1 MIMSQYTTYENLPN
15 VLYLS
20 FYDVCKQEEI
30 MIRNLELSMEAS
42 FLKNLKR
49 QRGDGAL
56 SLIHQKHIYIRQ
68 SNDNTK
74 RIIILSLTFANS
86 AGFPEMLTINSR
98 IGEFLKTSKK
108 TNELQ
113 ARSKRF
119 IRNHQTKVIK
129 ESEMNWNAFM
139 TLTLMISVYYSFAVN
154 FILNQLSSTLI
165 TDV

>member
-1 MIMSQYTTYENLPN
+1 
-15 VLYLS
+15 
-20 FYDVCKQEEI
+20 
-30 MIRNLELSMEAS
+30 
-42 FLKNLKR
+42 
-49 QRGDGAL
+49 
-56 SLIHQKHIYIRQ
+56 
-68 SNDNTK
+68 
-74 RIIILSLTFANS
+74 
-86 AGFPEMLTINSR
+86 MLTINSR